1 MEKIQEIS
9 DYIEDEL
16 KDACKYIDKAL
27 EYKESDKVSAD
38 MYYQTSLDEMVHVD
52 RLHKR
57 VVDLIMEYRKEHGEP
72 PPDMQWCYD
81 YLHKIHTAKA
91 TEIKVKQMMYKQ

>member
-1 MEKIQEIS
+1 MKKIEEIS
-9 DYIEDEL
+9 NEIEDEL

-27 EYKESDKVSAD
+27 QCKESDKTSGD
-38 MYYQTSLDEMVHVD
+38 MYYQLSVEEMGHVD

-57 VVDLIMEYRKEHGEP
+57 VVDLISDYRKDHGDP
-72 PPDMQWCYD
+72 PPEMQWRYD
-81 YLHKIHTAKA
+81 YLHKIYMDKA